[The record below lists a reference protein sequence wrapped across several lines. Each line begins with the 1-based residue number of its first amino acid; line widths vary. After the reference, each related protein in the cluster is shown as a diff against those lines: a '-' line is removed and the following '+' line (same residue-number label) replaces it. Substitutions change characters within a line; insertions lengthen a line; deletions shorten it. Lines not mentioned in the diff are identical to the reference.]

1 MNTEELWEEIRIRGY
16 VERLIHIGQEQYREG
31 FNLKKRPDGK
41 WESSFVERGYPN
53 NRREYETEAEAA
65 EGFLEFLEKSCC
77 PKQRI
82 IPPFLFERWRRRRQE
97 KKNKGIK

>member
-1 MNTEELWEEIRIRGY
+1 MNTDELWEEIRIRGY

-41 WESSFVERGYPN
+41 WESSFVERGYPD
-53 NRREYETEAEAA
+53 NRREYETEAEAE
-65 EGFLEFLEKSCC
+65 EGFLEFLEKNC
-77 PKQRI
+77 PRQRI
-82 IPPFLFERWRRRRQE
+82 IPPSLFKRWRRRRQE